1 MNMKDMLILDWTEW
15 ICVVYNIR
23 VVVGPGDGAMVGL
36 EFDVVDDDEY
46 HVDVVDVAH
55 DRWTMESA

>member
-1 MNMKDMLILDWTEW
+1 M
-15 ICVVYNIR
+15 
-23 VVVGPGDGAMVGL
+23 VVGPGDGAMVGL